1 MTETPRETREK
12 LIIQWYEKKLN
23 RDELLRVLE
32 WSEILD
38 KKGREKIKSEI
49 IKNFYENFERAKGD
63 EGFKSADAEYRDI
76 KKTKRNLEEKSAE
89 LIQKKEESE
98 DEFQEIDSQ
107 MLDIAEM
114 AMELENWSRWKKWKL
129 KNTNKKRDE
138 LEDQQRKLRQ
148 EIWKLREEKADLQ
161 SSLKEKEE
169 KYWLKKKRTIN
180 KSKKIELVWTVKKV
194 LKSQTTLEWYRE
206 KYFKIIHDREEYM
219 KNLLSEIKNMDL
231 WISEEK
237 KEEVMEQIKVNMQQ
251 EIDSMKWWDEILKL
265 ADETEKWLED
275 NWEIVMKKL
284 LDLKWKISEKENDI
298 EKIESKEKWAKTDEI
313 LQIREKQFE
322 LKKEL
327 LELKNEYE
335 TVKWEIDE
343 KLKQYEGKGIDF
355 SKELRVESWKKRQ
368 EETKRMKKKTFKK
381 V

>member
-38 KKGREKIKSEI
+38 KEDREKIKSEI
-49 IKNFYENFERAKGD
+49 IKNFYENFEKAKED
-63 EGFKSADAEYRDI
+63 EGFKSADVEYRDI
-76 KKTKRNLEEKSAE
+76 KKIKRNLKEKSAE

-98 DEFQEIDSQ
+98 NEFQEIDSQ

-129 KNTNKKRDE
+129 KSTNKKRDE
-138 LEDQQRKLRQ
+138 LEDQQRRIRQ
-148 EIWKLREEKADLQ
+148 EISKLREEKTALQ
-161 SSLKEKEE
+161 SSLKEEEE
-169 KYWLKKKRTIN
+169 KYWLKRERTIN
-180 KSKKIELVWTVKKV
+180 KPNKIELVWTVQKT
-194 LKSQTTLEWYRE
+194 LKTQTTLEWYRE
-206 KYFKIIHDREEYM
+206 KYFQIVQDREEYM

-237 KEEVMEQIKVNMQQ
+237 KKEVLDLVKANMQK
-251 EIDSMKWWDEILKL
+251 EINSMKWWDEILKL

-275 NWEIVMKKL
+275 NWELVMKKL
-284 LDLKWKISEKENDI
+284 LDLKWKIREKETEI
-298 EKIESKEKWAKTDEI
+298 KEIESKEKWARTDEI
-313 LQIREKQFE
+313 LQLREKQFA

-327 LELKNEYE
+327 LELRNEYE

-343 KLKQYEGKGIDF
+343 KLKQYEGKDIDF
-355 SKELRVESWKKRQ
+355 SKELRVESWGKRKKR
-368 EETKRMKKKTFKK
+368 TKRMNEKMSH
-381 V
+381 